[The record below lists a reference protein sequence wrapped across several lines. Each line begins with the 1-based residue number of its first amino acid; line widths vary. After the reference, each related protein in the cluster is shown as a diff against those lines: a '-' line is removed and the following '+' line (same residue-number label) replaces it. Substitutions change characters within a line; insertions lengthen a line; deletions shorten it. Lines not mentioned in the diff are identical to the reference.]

1 MSCAPAKRKNSR
13 ALRREK
19 GGHTHSR
26 DTRADV
32 ACDAGSWAPARR
44 RSRASVIGTFAG
56 APFRAAEQLVS
67 AAAQNDMHVN
77 ASNTAT
83 IICGGDTKIV
93 GATSTQ
99 KGERQY
105 RGDPNS
111 RPCRIPAAAHPTVPV
126 AGSALARPTVAR
138 LSAMQSG
145 NYARVSAQAVPRH
158 NGGFGITVKGNTD
171 LKGAH
176 TASTATPAKDQLMTG
191 TLSFSDIQNSAS
203 SFAINARGGVGVGD
217 GGDNSASPGQ
227 TRGNNTM
234 GC

>member
-1 MSCAPAKRKNSR
+1 MSCAPQRP
-13 ALRREK
+13 RR
-19 GGHTHSR
+19 TICMS
-26 DTRADV
+26 TRAI
-32 ACDAGSWAPARR
+32 RR
-44 RSRASVIGTFAG
+44 RSSAVATPRS
-56 APFRAAEQLVS
+56 LV
-67 AAAQNDMHVN
+67 QRRRKKVN
-77 ASNTAT
+77 AN
-83 IICGGDTKIV
+83 I
-93 GATSTQ
+93 GAIRARVRAGYQ
-99 KGERQY
+99 PQ
-105 RGDPNS
+105 
-111 RPCRIPAAAHPTVPV
+111 RIRAVPV

-145 NYARVSAQAVPRH
+145 NYARVNAQAVPRH
-158 NGGFGITVKGNTD
+158 DGGFGITVKGNTD